1 MVSSCH
7 NCGPPSSCTWGQ
19 KWGRSVVPF
28 TKIYSFPSIILP
40 PQQKLIAAIAFSFPI
55 STKTSQN
62 INFRFF
68 SKFST
73 PPTNPEKSIN
83 FHGSM
88 AVPAIQAFIICL
100 GAICAAHSALKALR
114 RSQNSPSLSPA
125 KCCKAVT
132 TYGDRHAARR
142 WEILEA
148 NGDLNRKTWE
158 NPWGRHLYM
167 VGLPLPMKA
176 KNRSGNG
183 RELYDFILFLFS
195 GLPHYCQ

>member
-40 PQQKLIAAIAFSFPI
+40 PQQKLIATIAFSFPI

-73 PPTNPEKSIN
+73 PPTNPEKIHQ
-83 FHGSM
+83 FPWLHGSASNPGFHHLLGCHLCRAQRLEGTAAEPKLTV
-88 AVPAIQAFIICL
+88 AVPGEVLQGSDDL
-100 GAICAAHSALKALR
+100 WRSAR
-114 RSQNSPSLSPA
+114 GTPM
-125 KCCKAVT
+125 
-132 TYGDRHAARR
+132 G
-142 WEILEA
+142 
-148 NGDLNRKTWE
+148 
-158 NPWGRHLYM
+158 NPWSKWRFEPENMGKSMGKTSIH
-167 VGLPLPMKA
+167 GGPSITDEGQKP
-176 KNRSGNG
+176 
-183 RELYDFILFLFS
+183 
-195 GLPHYCQ
+195 